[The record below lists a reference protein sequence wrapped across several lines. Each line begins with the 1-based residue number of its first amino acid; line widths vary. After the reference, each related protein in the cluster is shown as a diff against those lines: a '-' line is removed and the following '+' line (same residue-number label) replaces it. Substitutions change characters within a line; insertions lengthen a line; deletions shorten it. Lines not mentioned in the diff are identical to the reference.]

1 MNTTYTPGEDPEQT
15 LPADPL
21 GALRDYWNECA
32 EHFNSG
38 PGKTT
43 PQLLDALLGDFP
55 GDAPI
60 GDALLDLACGAG
72 LTTAS
77 LARRG
82 APGGRVVGVDLS
94 TAMID
99 AARSGCSQP
108 DVDFVV
114 ASADALPF
122 ADHSFDHV
130 FCNMGLMLF
139 PSAADALLE
148 IGRVLRPGGTLRA
161 SVWGRPEHSTVM
173 SLLPSVA
180 ESIGIA
186 LPTPPRSNFHLG
198 QPEDLQSLLSATE
211 LSLRSYRYQTL
222 RFVYAD
228 GTSACEGLGI
238 SEARP
243 GPAMRMV
250 LPQDRGRLVSACR
263 DEADRRLQ
271 AGGGALV
278 LDALLAV
285 IA

>member
-1 MNTTYTPGEDPEQT
+1 MNPAHKAAEDPEQT
-15 LPADPL
+15 LPSDPL

-43 PQLLDALLGDFP
+43 PQLMDAMLCDFAGDGP
-55 GDAPI
+55 VGQ
-60 GDALLDLACGAG
+60 ALLDLACGAG

-77 LARRG
+77 LAQRC
-82 APGGRVVGVDLS
+82 APGGRVVGADLS
-94 TAMID
+94 SVMID

-114 ASADALPF
+114 APADALPF
-122 ADHSFDHV
+122 ADHSFEHV

-139 PSAADALLE
+139 PSPGDALLE
-148 IGRVLRPGGTLRA
+148 IARVLKPGGTLRT
-161 SVWGRPEHSTVM
+161 SVWGRAEHSTVM
-173 SLLPSVA
+173 YLLRSVA
-180 ESIGIA
+180 ESLGIA
-186 LPTPPRSNFHLG
+186 LPRPPRSNFHLG
-198 QPEDLQSLLSATE
+198 QPEDLQSLLSATG

-222 RFVYAD
+222 PFVYAD
-228 GTSACEGLGI
+228 GASACEGLGI
-238 SEARP
+238 SETLP
-243 GPAMRMV
+243 GPAMRLV
-250 LPQDRGRLVSACR
+250 DPQDRPRLVSACR
-263 DEADRRLQ
+263 DEAERRLQ